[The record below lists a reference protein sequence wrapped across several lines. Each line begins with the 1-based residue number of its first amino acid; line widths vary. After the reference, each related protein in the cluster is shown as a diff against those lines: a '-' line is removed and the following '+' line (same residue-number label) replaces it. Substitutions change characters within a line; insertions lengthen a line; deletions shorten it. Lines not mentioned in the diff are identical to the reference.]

1 MQATSALD
9 PVNERIVQTVR
20 TLAEELRT
28 IVQIEGDTDRVN
40 RQEAAFQT
48 ERITFRKLEKLL
60 DATYPTYSVD
70 FAAPSDGSAP
80 SKPPAKV
87 GGVKPFGGAKAT
99 SGANGVPKISGTG
112 DATAHKDLVA
122 RLAHVIKATAD
133 QLT

>member
-1 MQATSALD
+1 M
-9 PVNERIVQTVR
+9 NERIVQTVR

-80 SKPPAKV
+80 STPPSKV
-87 GGVKPFGGAKAT
+87 GGVNPFGGAKTT
-99 SGANGVPKISGTG
+99 SGAKATSGVPKISGTG

>member
-1 MQATSALD
+1 M
-9 PVNERIVQTVR
+9 NERIVQTVR

-70 FAAPSDGSAP
+70 YAAPSDGSAP
-80 SKPPAKV
+80 STPPSKF

-99 SGANGVPKISGTG
+99 RGVPKIGGTG
-112 DATAHKDLVA
+112 DATAHNDMVA
-122 RLAHVIKATAD
+122 RLAHVIKATAE

>member
-1 MQATSALD
+1 MADAAEKDESLVDLTTRSDGQPKDDSM
-9 PVNERIVQTVR
+9 NERIVQTVR

-70 FAAPSDGSAP
+70 YAAPSDGSARRRRSP
-80 SKPPAKV
+80 SSA
-87 GGVKPFGGAKAT
+87 A
-99 SGANGVPKISGTG
+99 
-112 DATAHKDLVA
+112 
-122 RLAHVIKATAD
+122 
-133 QLT
+133 

>member
-1 MQATSALD
+1 M
-9 PVNERIVQTVR
+9 NERIVQTVR
-20 TLAEELRT
+20 PLAGELRT

-80 SKPPAKV
+80 STPPSKV
-87 GGVKPFGGAKAT
+87 GGVKPFGGAKTT
-99 SGANGVPKISGTG
+99 SGVPTSGVPKISGTG

>member
-1 MQATSALD
+1 M
-9 PVNERIVQTVR
+9 NERIVQTVR

-80 SKPPAKV
+80 STPPSKV

-99 SGANGVPKISGTG
+99 SGVPKIGGTG
-112 DATAHKDLVA
+112 DATAHRDMVA
-122 RLAHVIKATAD
+122 RLAHVIKATAE